1 MLGGTVSALSPP
13 PPLILDEIMWPDG
26 EEALPT
32 DAQDLITRL
41 LRQSPLDRL
50 GTGIL
55 EGWGKQMLYLKNC
68 MEEEYLELGF

>member
-1 MLGGTVSALSPP
+1 
-13 PPLILDEIMWPDG
+13 MWPDG

-55 EGWGKQMLYLKNC
+55 RGWGKQKLYLKSC
-68 MEEEYLELGF
+68 MEEGYLELGF

>member
-1 MLGGTVSALSPP
+1 MLGRTVSALSPP

-55 EGWGKQMLYLKNC
+55 GGWGKQMLYLKNC
-68 MEEEYLELGF
+68 MEEEYLGLGF

>member
-1 MLGGTVSALSPP
+1 MLGRTVSALSLLL
-13 PPLILDEIMWPDG
+13 PLILDEIMWPDG

-55 EGWGKQMLYLKNC
+55 RGWGKQKLYMKSC
-68 MEEEYLELGF
+68 MEEGYLELGF